1 MSNSRMS
8 PRNYFERIVRPTV
21 EEYWADRRDHHKE
34 NAILQLSSFSERF
47 FKFHKEKED
56 AERVFGA
63 VKFEEFR
70 QKIFEIRAEYGLLW
84 DAANAVKHHFPDGRT
99 RSGAVV
105 TMATTVWQTE
115 EHEIGGR
122 WVTIDEAIGV
132 VYEFWR
138 GIVSQEPD

>member
-1 MSNSRMS
+1 MGHRMSNNWMS
-8 PRNYFERIVRPTV
+8 PRDYFERIVKPTV
-21 EEYWADRRDHHKE
+21 EEYWVDRSDHHKE

-84 DAANAVKHHFPDGRT
+84 DAANAVKHHFGLA
-99 RSGAVV
+99 SV
-105 TMATTVWQTE
+105 
-115 EHEIGGR
+115 
-122 WVTIDEAIGV
+122 
-132 VYEFWR
+132 
-138 GIVSQEPD
+138 